1 MLGHR
6 TLNVEDY
13 LVIFKRRWWIV
24 VVPTVILPIAAIA
37 LTFVIPP
44 VYESQSLVLIDQQKV
59 PEDFVQPIVNED
71 LDSRV
76 ASMNEQILSRASLQP
91 IVDKYNLYGDQR
103 MDMDARITKVRND
116 ITLQAI
122 RSQISH
128 GDGLPGF
135 RIFFKASDPRTAQQ
149 VCADLTSLFTKV
161 NLNSREAAAEGTT
174 SFIKER
180 LEQAKGDLDNQDAK
194 VAAFTRLHFG
204 MLPDDEK
211 SNLDLLGTLNAQLDA
226 ANGQLQ
232 TMNQQQVG
240 EEAML
245 AQQSQPV
252 ATTPLG
258 AAIVQTSQAEQAEL
272 EKLLAQR
279 DELTARYS
287 EDYPNVRAV
296 NRQIADLQAQMAK
309 EADAPP
315 PAPSA
320 PTATAPNRSDSATVQ
335 NLRANLAALRTAIQS
350 KRKQQEAI
358 EQQIRVYQGRVQST
372 PQVAEEFK
380 ELTRDYQTTLTSYQ
394 ALLLQ
399 SQKADEATDLEHRQ
413 EGETFTVLDAA
424 NVPDAPTFPKLSV
437 FAGGGLAAGVGLG
450 LLIVALLEYRDTALR
465 SERDVWAF
473 TQLPTLAVIAWSASM
488 QEPRLGILARLKRP
502 FSRKTPKKLVA
513 DAPG

>member
-13 LVIFKRRWWIV
+13 LAIFKRRWWIV
-24 VVPTVILPIAAIA
+24 VIPTIILPIAAIA

-59 PEDFVQPIVNED
+59 PEDFVHPIVNED

-76 ASMNEQILSRASLQP
+76 ASMNEQVLSRSSLQP

-103 MDMDARITKVRND
+103 MDMDARIDRVRTKD

-135 RIFFKASDPRTAQQ
+135 RIFFRASDPRTAAQ

-180 LEQAKGDLDNQDAK
+180 LEQAKRDLDDQDAK
-194 VAAFTRLHFG
+194 LAAFQRLHFG

-211 SNLDLLGTLNAQLDA
+211 SNLDLLSTLNAQLDA
-226 ANGQLQ
+226 ATGQLQ
-232 TMNQQQVG
+232 TLDQQQVG
-240 EEAML
+240 MEALL

-252 ATTPLG
+252 ATTPTG
-258 AAIVQTSQAEQAEL
+258 APVRTSQAEQAEL
-272 EKLLAQR
+272 DRLLVRR
-279 DELTARYS
+279 DDLTLRYS
-287 EDYPNVRAV
+287 EDYPDVRAV
-296 NRQIADLQAQMAK
+296 SRQIADLQAQMAK

-315 PAPSA
+315 PAP
-320 PTATAPNRSDSATVQ
+320 TAPAASASNRPDSAVVQ
-335 NLRANLAALRTAIQS
+335 NLRAALAQIRTAIQS
-350 KRKQQEAI
+350 KRKQQESI

-372 PQVAEEFK
+372 PQVAEQFK
-380 ELTRDYQTTLTSYQ
+380 ELTRDYQTTVTSYQ
-394 ALLLQ
+394 ALLAQ

-413 EGETFTVLDAA
+413 EGETFTVLDQA
-424 NVPDAPTFPKLSV
+424 NVPDSPTFPKLSV
-437 FAGGGLAAGVGLG
+437 FAGGGLAAGLGLG

-465 SERDVWAF
+465 TERDVWAF
-473 TQLPTLAVIAWSASM
+473 TQLPTLAVIAWSANM
-488 QEPRLGILARLKRP
+488 QEAKPGILARLKRP
-502 FSRKTPKKLVA
+502 FSRKTHKKLVA

>member
-1 MLGHR
+1 M
-6 TLNVEDY
+6 LNVEDY
-13 LVIFKRRWWIV
+13 LAIFKRRWWIV
-24 VVPTVILPIAAIA
+24 VIPTVILPIAAIA

-59 PEDFVQPIVNED
+59 PEDFVHPIVNED
-71 LDSRV
+71 LDNRV
-76 ASMNEQILSRASLQP
+76 ASMNEQILSRSSLQP

-103 MDMDARITKVRND
+103 LDMDARIDKVRKD

-135 RIFFKASDPRTAQQ
+135 KIFFKASDPRTAAQ

-211 SNLDLLGTLNAQLDA
+211 SNLDLLTTLNNQLDA
-226 ANGQLQ
+226 ANGQIQ
-232 TMNQQQVG
+232 AMDQQQVG
-240 EEAML
+240 MEAML
-245 AQQSQPV
+245 AQQQSQPV
-252 ATTPLG
+252 ATTPTG
-258 AAIVQTSQAEQAEL
+258 AAVVQTSLAEQVEL
-272 EKLLAQR
+272 DKLLARR
-279 DELTARYS
+279 DDLTARYS
-287 EDYPNVRAV
+287 EDYPDVRAV

-315 PAPSA
+315 PAPPA
-320 PTATAPNRSDSATVQ
+320 PNATAPNRPDSATVQ
-335 NLRANLAALRTAIQS
+335 NLRASLAALRTAIQN
-350 KRKQQEAI
+350 KRKQQESI

-372 PQVAEEFK
+372 PQVAEQYK

-394 ALLLQ
+394 ALLVQ

-413 EGETFTVLDAA
+413 EGETFTVLDQA
-424 NVPDAPTFPKLSV
+424 NIPDSPTFPKLSV
-437 FAGGGLAAGVGLG
+437 FVSGGLAAGLGLG

-473 TQLPTLAVIAWSASM
+473 TQLPTLAVIAWSANM
-488 QEPRLGILARLKRP
+488 QEAKPGILARLKRP
-502 FSRKTPKKLVA
+502 FSRKTHKKLVA

>member
-194 VAAFTRLHFG
+194 VAAFTRLPFG

-240 EEAML
+240 NS
-245 AQQSQPV
+245 AQ
-252 ATTPLG
+252 AF
-258 AAIVQTSQAEQAEL
+258 
-272 EKLLAQR
+272 
-279 DELTARYS
+279 
-287 EDYPNVRAV
+287 N
-296 NRQIADLQAQMAK
+296 
-309 EADAPP
+309 
-315 PAPSA
+315 
-320 PTATAPNRSDSATVQ
+320 PTALSSS
-335 NLRANLAALRTAIQS
+335 RT
-350 KRKQQEAI
+350 
-358 EQQIRVYQGRVQST
+358 
-372 PQVAEEFK
+372 
-380 ELTRDYQTTLTSYQ
+380 
-394 ALLLQ
+394 
-399 SQKADEATDLEHRQ
+399 
-413 EGETFTVLDAA
+413 
-424 NVPDAPTFPKLSV
+424 
-437 FAGGGLAAGVGLG
+437 
-450 LLIVALLEYRDTALR
+450 
-465 SERDVWAF
+465 
-473 TQLPTLAVIAWSASM
+473 
-488 QEPRLGILARLKRP
+488 
-502 FSRKTPKKLVA
+502 
-513 DAPG
+513 

>member
-13 LVIFKRRWWIV
+13 LAIFKRRWWIIV
-24 VVPTVILPIAAIA
+24 IPTVIIPIAAIA
-37 LTFVIPP
+37 VTFVIPP

-59 PEDFVQPIVNED
+59 PEEFVQPIVNED

-76 ASMNEQILSRASLQP
+76 ASMNEQILSRSSLQP

-103 MDMDARITKVRND
+103 LDMDARIGKVRND

-122 RSQISH
+122 RSQISRSN
-128 GDGLPGF
+128 GLPGF
-135 RIFFKASDPRTAQQ
+135 KIFFKASDPRTAQQ

-180 LEQAKGDLDNQDAK
+180 LEQAKHDLDDQEAK
-194 VAAFTRLHFG
+194 EAAFQRLHFG
-204 MLPDDEK
+204 MLPEDEK
-211 SNLDLLGTLNAQLDA
+211 SNLDLLSTLNAQLDA

-232 TMNQQQVG
+232 TMNQQEVG

-252 ATTPLG
+252 ATTPTG
-258 AAIVQTSQAEQAEL
+258 APVRTSQAEQAEL
-272 EKLLAQR
+272 DKLLARR
-279 DELTARYS
+279 DDLTLRYS
-287 EDYPNVRAV
+287 EDYPDVRAV

-315 PAPSA
+315 PAPTA
-320 PTATAPNRSDSATVQ
+320 PTATAPNRPDSANVQ
-335 NLRANLAALRTAIQS
+335 NLRASLAALRTAIQS
-350 KRKQQEAI
+350 KRRQQEGI

-372 PQVAEEFK
+372 PQVAEQYK
-380 ELTRDYQTTLTSYQ
+380 ELTRDYETTNTLYQ
-394 ALLLQ
+394 GLLNQ
-399 SQKADEATDLEHRQ
+399 SNKADEATDLEHRQ
-413 EGETFTVLDAA
+413 EGETFTVLDQA
-424 NVPDAPTFPKLSV
+424 NIPDVPTSPKPIV
-437 FAGGGLAAGVGLG
+437 FAGGGLAAGLGLG

-488 QEPRLGILARLKRP
+488 QEAKPGILARLKRP

>member
-1 MLGHR
+1 
-6 TLNVEDY
+6 
-13 LVIFKRRWWIV
+13 
-24 VVPTVILPIAAIA
+24 
-37 LTFVIPP
+37 
-44 VYESQSLVLIDQQKV
+44 
-59 PEDFVQPIVNED
+59 
-71 LDSRV
+71 
-76 ASMNEQILSRASLQP
+76 
-91 IVDKYNLYGDQR
+91 
-103 MDMDARITKVRND
+103 
-116 ITLQAI
+116 
-122 RSQISH
+122 
-128 GDGLPGF
+128 
-135 RIFFKASDPRTAQQ
+135 
-149 VCADLTSLFTKV
+149 
-161 NLNSREAAAEGTT
+161 
-174 SFIKER
+174 
-180 LEQAKGDLDNQDAK
+180 
-194 VAAFTRLHFG
+194 
-204 MLPDDEK
+204 
-211 SNLDLLGTLNAQLDA
+211 
-226 ANGQLQ
+226 
-232 TMNQQQVG
+232 MNQQQVG
-240 EEAML
+240 EETML

-335 NLRANLAALRTAIQS
+335 NLRASLAALRTAIQS

-358 EQQIRVYQGRVQST
+358 EQQIRVYQARVQST

>member
-6 TLNVEDY
+6 ALNVEDY
-13 LVIFKRRWWIV
+13 LAIVKRQWWIV
-24 VVPTVILPIAAIA
+24 VIPTVILPIAAIA

-44 VYESQSLVLIDQQKV
+44 VYEAQSLVLIDQQKV
-59 PEDFVQPIVNED
+59 PENFVQPIVNED

-76 ASMNEQILSRASLQP
+76 ASMNEQILSRSSLQP

-103 MDMDARITKVRND
+103 LDMDARIDKVRKD
-116 ITLQAI
+116 ITLAAI

-135 RIFFKASDPRTAQQ
+135 RIFFRASDPRTAAQ

-204 MLPDDEK
+204 MLPEDEK
-211 SNLDLLGTLNAQLDA
+211 SNLDLLTTLNNQLDA

-232 TMNQQQVG
+232 AMDQQQVG

-252 ATTPLG
+252 ATTPTG
-258 AAIVQTSQAEQAEL
+258 TAAVQTSQAEQAEL

-279 DELTARYS
+279 DDLTARYS

-315 PAPSA
+315 PAPPA
-320 PTATAPNRSDSATVQ
+320 RTATAPNRSDSATVQ

-358 EQQIRVYQGRVQST
+358 EIGRASCRERV
-372 PQVAEEFK
+372 
-380 ELTRDYQTTLTSYQ
+380 
-394 ALLLQ
+394 
-399 SQKADEATDLEHRQ
+399 
-413 EGETFTVLDAA
+413 
-424 NVPDAPTFPKLSV
+424 
-437 FAGGGLAAGVGLG
+437 
-450 LLIVALLEYRDTALR
+450 
-465 SERDVWAF
+465 
-473 TQLPTLAVIAWSASM
+473 
-488 QEPRLGILARLKRP
+488 
-502 FSRKTPKKLVA
+502 
-513 DAPG
+513 

>member
-13 LVIFKRRWWIV
+13 LAIFKRRWWIV
-24 VVPTVILPIAAIA
+24 VIPTVILPIAAIA
-37 LTFVIPP
+37 LTLVIPP

-59 PEDFVQPIVNED
+59 PEEFVQPIVNED

-76 ASMNEQILSRASLQP
+76 ASMNEQILSRSSLQP

-103 MDMDARITKVRND
+103 LDMDARIDKVRKD

-122 RSQISH
+122 RSEISH
-128 GDGLPGF
+128 SNGLPGF

-180 LEQAKGDLDNQDAK
+180 LEQAKHDLDDQDAK
-194 VAAFTRLHFG
+194 LAAFQRLHFG
-204 MLPDDEK
+204 MLPEDEK
-211 SNLDLLGTLNAQLDA
+211 SNLDLLSTLNAQLDA
-226 ANGQLQ
+226 ATGQLQ
-232 TMNQQQVG
+232 AMNQQEVG

-252 ATTPLG
+252 ATTPTG
-258 AAIVQTSQAEQAEL
+258 TAAVQTSQAEQAEL

-279 DELTARYS
+279 DDLTARYS

-315 PAPSA
+315 PA

-372 PQVAEEFK
+372 PQVAEQFT
-380 ELTRDYQTTLTSYQ
+380 ELTRDYQTTLASYQ
-394 ALLLQ
+394 ALLVQ

-413 EGETFTVLDAA
+413 EGETFTVLDQA
-424 NVPDAPTFPKLSV
+424 NTPDSPTFPKLSV
-437 FAGGGLAAGVGLG
+437 FAGGGLAAGLGLG

-465 SERDVWAF
+465 TERDVWAF

-488 QEPRLGILARLKRP
+488 QEPKPGILARLKRP

>member
-6 TLNVEDY
+6 ALNVEDY
-13 LVIFKRRWWIV
+13 LAIFKRRWWIV
-24 VVPTVILPIAAIA
+24 VIPTVILPIAAIA

-59 PEDFVQPIVNED
+59 PENFVQPIVNED

-76 ASMNEQILSRASLQP
+76 ASMNEQIESRSSLQP

-103 MDMDARITKVRND
+103 LDMDARIAKVRKD
-116 ITLQAI
+116 ITMAPI
-122 RSQISH
+122 RSEISRSN
-128 GDGLPGF
+128 GLPGF

-149 VCADLTSLFTKV
+149 VCAELTSLFTKV

-180 LEQAKGDLDNQDAK
+180 LEQAQHDLNDQDAK

-232 TMNQQQVG
+232 TMNQQEVG

-245 AQQSQPV
+245 AQQSAPV
-252 ATTPLG
+252 ATTPIG
-258 AAIVQTSQAEQAEL
+258 AAVQTSQAEQAEL
-272 EKLLAQR
+272 DRLLAQR

-287 EDYPNVRAV
+287 EEYPNVRAV

-315 PAPSA
+315 PAPTA
-320 PTATAPNRSDSATVQ
+320 PTATAPNRPDSATVQ
-335 NLRANLAALRTAIQS
+335 NLRASLAALRTAIQS
-350 KRKQQEAI
+350 KRKQQESI

-372 PQVAEEFK
+372 PQVAEEYK
-380 ELTRDYQTTLTSYQ
+380 ELTRDYQTTLSSYQ
-394 ALLLQ
+394 ALLVQ
-399 SQKADEATDLEHRQ
+399 SQKADEATDLEQRQ
-413 EGETFTVLDAA
+413 EGETFTVLDQA
-424 NVPDAPTFPKLSV
+424 NLPDSPTSPKPIV
-437 FAGGGLAAGVGLG
+437 YAGGGLAAGLGLG
-450 LLIVALLEYRDTALR
+450 LMIVALLEYRDTALR

-473 TQLPTLAVIAWSASM
+473 TQLPTLAVIAWSAGM
-488 QEPRLGILARLKRP
+488 QESKPGMLARLKRP